1 MKQQIKNILTN
12 WSFNE
17 GLNLLEKFGKNRS
30 VISWISRKGEEK
42 ATEKLKYELEKLL
55 DSPEYLKKIA
65 VEIVASEDLS
75 KVQKEVEQNE
85 TLLSDEDFVNDEYFR
100 ELVQKQNS
108 AYNQEM
114 KIRNEN
120 YLYVNDAKGGEQ
132 HAQTVLAQR
141 EKRIN
146 LSLQI
151 DIYKSTGKMTND
163 DLSTATQSYSVGK
176 AQTEL
181 TNKLRPKLSRR
192 RKSLKA
198 AKTETKKQD
207 LETEILI
214 LEAQEIELKK
224 IIEEGE

>member
-1 MKQQIKNILTN
+1 MKQQIKNILKN
-12 WSFNE
+12 WSFIE

-30 VISWISRKGEEK
+30 VISWISRKGEGK

-55 DSPEYLKKIA
+55 DSPEYLKKIS
-65 VEIVASEDLS
+65 VEIVNSEDLS
-75 KVQKEVEQNE
+75 KPQKEVEENKK
-85 TLLSDEDFVNDEYFR
+85 LLGDEDFVNDEYFS

-108 AYNQEM
+108 AWNHELKLRNQ
-114 KIRNEN
+114 NAN
-120 YLYVNDAKGGEQ
+120 FVNDIKGGEQ

-146 LSLQI
+146 LSVQI
-151 DIYKSTGKMTND
+151 DIYKQTGKMTND
-163 DLSTATQSYSVGK
+163 DLSTATQSFSVGK

-192 RKSLKA
+192 RKSLKE
-198 AKTETKKQD
+198 AKTDKKKQE

-214 LEAQEIELKK
+214 LEAQEFELKK